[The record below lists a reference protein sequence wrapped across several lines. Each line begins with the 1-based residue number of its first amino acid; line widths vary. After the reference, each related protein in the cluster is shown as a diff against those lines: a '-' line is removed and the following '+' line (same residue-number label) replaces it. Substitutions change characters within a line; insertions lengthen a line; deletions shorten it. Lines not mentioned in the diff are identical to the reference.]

1 MYSAVIGIVGGVI
14 DLVAGVVLIQPTMM
28 MRGSS
33 TMVPMMGLWVG
44 YFLVA
49 LGLVVLLTGVYLVF
63 ARMMMNRSFVGLL
76 MLTYGLIML
85 VLGTAMLRNLV
96 PMMQGSTLSGV
107 AMLGSGILMLYS
119 GYGMS
124 KKA

>member
-76 MLTYGLIML
+76 MLTYGVIML

>member
-28 MRGSS
+28 LGGAS
-33 TMVPMMGLWVG
+33 TMVSMMGLWVG

-63 ARMMMNRSFVGLL
+63 ARMIMNRSFVGLL
-76 MLTYGLIML
+76 MLTYGVIML

-96 PMMQGSTLSGV
+96 PMMQGSTLSGF

-119 GYGMS
+119 GYGMN
-124 KKA
+124 KKS

>member
-28 MRGSS
+28 LGGAS

-76 MLTYGLIML
+76 MLTYGVIMV